1 MKPCLNAGHTGA
13 AGVVSEKQ
21 MQNLKD
27 VTDHV
32 KEFFSANDDTFTLVR
47 NVSDSMIPGGLS
59 SFKFARAGEG
69 IFYSNGLPVVF
80 VTRLSSE
87 NGYDANV
94 GKWYR
99 KQWYYENY
107 LRKLNPNCT
116 HLTFIHAS
124 ESAGLLNALVSGV
137 SMVMAQDFNQHTYNT
152 SNPGGNTIYCYDT
165 DMQTDTWYDIQ
176 QKLIAMVKQS
186 KPDPFK

>member
-1 MKPCLNAGHTGA
+1 MKACLNVGHTGA
-13 AGVVSEKQ
+13 AGVNSEKQ

-32 KEFFSANDDTFTLVR
+32 KEFFSAFDDTFTLVR
-47 NVSDSMIPGGLS
+47 NVSGDLIPGGLS

-69 IFYSNGLPVVF
+69 IFFSNGLPILF

-137 SMVMAQDFNQHTYNT
+137 SMVMAQEFNQHTYNT
-152 SNPGGNTIYCYDT
+152 SNPGGNTI
-165 DMQTDTWYDIQ
+165 
-176 QKLIAMVKQS
+176 
-186 KPDPFK
+186 